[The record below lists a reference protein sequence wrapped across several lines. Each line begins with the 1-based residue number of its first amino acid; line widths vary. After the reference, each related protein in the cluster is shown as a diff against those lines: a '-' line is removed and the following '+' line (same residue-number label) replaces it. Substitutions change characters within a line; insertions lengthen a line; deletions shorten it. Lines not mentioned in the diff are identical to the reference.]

1 MWKAA
6 NVSYTRYASEMAD
19 ILRRCLKDPYADIA
33 LERSK
38 MHLRETIYKDGKP
51 ISQELHD
58 EFQKAF
64 KNLYGGKE

>member
-19 ILRRCLKDPYADIA
+19 ILRKCLKDPYSDIA
-33 LERSK
+33 LERSR

-51 ISQELHD
+51 ITQELHE

-64 KNLYGGKE
+64 KSLGDSK